1 MDIKIMY
8 NESSKILARVLKSK
22 FKQEG
27 FNIVDSHAD
36 CVCIIGGDG
45 TFLRALRK
53 LNYDS
58 IPVYIGINSG
68 NLGYLQDVH
77 IDKVGDMIN
86 YLKSKEE
93 IKANKVELADIT
105 YVYSNNKQKDCAV
118 NEIQISGKHY
128 HKIKFE
134 LSDCNGF
141 KEEVVS
147 SGIVFAT
154 PFGSTAYNKSLG
166 GPVICEGIDAL
177 CATLFAPIA
186 YLVYIPLSFF
196 IPSSSGLATVS
207 MPVFAPL
214 TAKLGFSPEV
224 MVMIFSAGNG
234 LVNLFT
240 PTSGAIM
247 GGLSIAKVEW
257 TTWIKWAWK
266 CILCIA
272 IANIVILTVA
282 MLIL

>member
-77 IDKVGDMIN
+77 IDKVDDMIN

-93 IKANKVELADIT
+93 IRANKVELADIT

-177 CATLFAPIA
+177 CATLFAPIQNSKTRD
-186 YLVYIPLSFF
+186 YIQNSIVGKKFEIKVLSDIIDVEVIIDGQNVDLDFENLSKIKITIGTKEIF
-196 IPSSSGLATVS
+196 
-207 MPVFAPL
+207 
-214 TAKLGFSPEV
+214 KLNYNNKTYSEN
-224 MVMIFSAGNG
+224 MLEKMLKS
-234 LVNLFT
+234 NL
-240 PTSGAIM
+240 
-247 GGLSIAKVEW
+247 
-257 TTWIKWAWK
+257 
-266 CILCIA
+266 
-272 IANIVILTVA
+272 
-282 MLIL
+282 